1 MVFDRQ
7 RQWRQA
13 RLISLQIMAMNQS
26 SPGPSIHRSTRRG
39 LRPGLRILVTGAA
52 GGIGLEIATACLAE
66 GAKVHICDLENVLQ
80 NAASTLSKEIGKTS
94 ADVSHVGDVNRL
106 FKDVIQQMG
115 GLDVLVNNAA
125 MTGPSGPVESN
136 DPEDWARTVNVNLTG
151 QFNCIH
157 RAIPLMREAGGGSI
171 INMSS
176 IAGRLGFPY
185 RSAYSASKW
194 GIIGLTQSVAMEV
207 GEFNIRVNAI
217 LPGIVD
223 GPRQR
228 RVQHARAIVLG
239 ISDEEMA
246 ARYVANVSL
255 KRKIDTEEIADMVI
269 HLSSEAGKSISGMSI
284 GVCGNVETMRRD

>member
-1 MVFDRQ
+1 MHPT
-7 RQWRQA
+7 
-13 RLISLQIMAMNQS
+13 
-26 SPGPSIHRSTRRG
+26 SPLGPSTKRSERRG

-66 GAKVHICDLENVLQ
+66 GARVHICDLEEVLFH
-80 NAASTLSKEIGKTS
+80 AASTLPTELSKTP
-94 ADVSHVGDVNRL
+94 ADVSHAGDVDRL
-106 FKDVIQQMG
+106 FKDVAKEMG

-125 MTGPSGPVESN
+125 ITGPNGPIELN
-136 DPEDWARTVNVNLTG
+136 DPDDWARTISVNLMG

-157 RAIPLMREAGGGSI
+157 RAVPMMRKAGGGSI

-185 RSAYSASKW
+185 RSAYAASKW
-194 GIIGLTQSVAMEV
+194 GVIGLTQSVAMEV

-228 RVQHARAIVLG
+228 RVQNARAITLG
-239 ISDEEMA
+239 ISEEDMA

-255 KRKIDTEEIADMVI
+255 KRKIDAQEIADMVI
-269 HLSSEAGKSISGMSI
+269 HLSSKAGQSISGMSI
-284 GVCGNVETMRRD
+284 GVCGNVETMRRG

>member
-1 MVFDRQ
+1 
-7 RQWRQA
+7 
-13 RLISLQIMAMNQS
+13 MAMNQS
-26 SPGPSIHRSTRRG
+26 SPDPSINRSARRG

-52 GGIGLEIATACLAE
+52 GGIGLEIASACLAE
-66 GAKVHICDLENVLQ
+66 GARVHICDLEDVLL
-80 NAASTLSKEIGKTS
+80 NAANTIPSDIGKTA
-94 ADVSHVGDVNRL
+94 ADVSHSGEVVRL
-106 FKDVIQQMG
+106 FKDVVEQMG

-125 MTGPSGPVESN
+125 ITGPNGPVESN
-136 DPEDWARTVNVNLTG
+136 DPSDWARTVSVNLVG

-157 RAIPLMREAGGGSI
+157 RAVPLMREAGGGSI

-217 LPGIVD
+217 LPGIVE

-228 RVQHARAIVLG
+228 RVQNARAITLG
-239 ISDEEMA
+239 ISEEEMA
-246 ARYVANVSL
+246 VRYVANVSL
-255 KRKIDTEEIADMVI
+255 KRKIDAQEIADMVI

-284 GVCGNVETMRRD
+284 GVCGNVETMRRG